1 MLANK
6 QEHEFSA
13 HGILPAVF
21 ANARQLVLGGN
32 RWAAAAGQAPVGS
45 RHWAA
50 GTGQPVLFWVIG
62 GLALQILW
70 FSLVCLGCG
79 RFGFAKT

>member
-1 MLANK
+1 M
-6 QEHEFSA
+6 
-13 HGILPAVF
+13 VF

-62 GLALQILW
+62 GLALQPRW
-70 FSLVCLGCG
+70 FSLGFLGVWTVWFCKNLS
-79 RFGFAKT
+79 AA